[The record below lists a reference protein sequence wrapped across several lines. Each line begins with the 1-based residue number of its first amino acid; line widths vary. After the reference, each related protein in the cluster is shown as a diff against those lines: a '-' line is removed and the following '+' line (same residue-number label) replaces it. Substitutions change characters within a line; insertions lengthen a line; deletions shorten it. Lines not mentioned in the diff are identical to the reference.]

1 MSMRKMV
8 ITAILLIALLSSGC
22 AGIGS
27 SPSKTVK
34 TFATQFDQGNYDTC
48 YDLMSVGYKQEI
60 GLADFVDLCKDVN
73 PDKYEFI
80 EVSKEYVDSDSAV
93 VDVLVNE
100 SSVAVSFSLKSFI
113 EVEKEYEEVTKQIEL
128 VKQEDEWKIT
138 EFPYPL
144 T

>member
-1 MSMRKMV
+1 MRKV
-8 ITAILLIALLSSGC
+8 IIGTILLAVVLAAGC

-27 SPSKTVK
+27 SPSKTVEK
-34 TFATQFDQGNYDTC
+34 FVSQFNEGNYDTC
-48 YDLMSVGYKQEI
+48 YDLMSSGYRQQTS
-60 GLADFVDLCKDVN
+60 LPDFVDICKDVN

-80 EVSKEYVDSDSAV
+80 EVTKEYVDEDNAV

-100 SSVAVSFSLKSFI
+100 SSIAIKFSLKNFI
-113 EVEKEYEEVTKQIEL
+113 EVEPEFEVTTKQIEL

-138 EFPYPL
+138 DFPYVL

>member
-1 MSMRKMV
+1 MKKV
-8 ITAILLIALLSSGC
+8 IIAIMMLAVVLTAGC

-27 SPSKTVK
+27 SPTKTVEN
-34 TFATQFDQGNYDTC
+34 FASQFDEGNYDTC
-48 YDLMSVGYKQEI
+48 YDLMSSDYKGET
-60 GLADFVDLCKDVN
+60 GLADFVDICKDMN

-80 EVSKEYVDSDSAV
+80 EVTKEYIDEDTAV

-100 SSVAVSFSLKSFI
+100 SSVAIKFSLKNLI
-113 EVEKEYEEVTKQIEL
+113 EVEPEFEEITKQIEL

-138 EFPYPL
+138 EFPYVL